1 MQNHSKES
9 AMKKEFSF
17 SSVLMLIF
25 LALSLVGCK
34 KEQITISSNE
44 FWFPGEASVQEILL
58 TANCGWTISIDD
70 GADWYTIRECID
82 KTVGAT
88 TVSIIYDTTKVVTS
102 GSGDMALAIVVQP
115 IENVLTRSSSF
126 TITSAKG
133 NVQVKVRIS
142 QNTEEPIELQSI
154 TNMVFGVTNV
164 AHWNVDFF
172 GQVIEDSY
180 ISLDFN
186 PADTTQG
193 FFMYFLEDG
202 QGVQRDNEQDSTV
215 YYLFTYDY
223 DPIARNLHVEFETVA
238 DTVAEV
244 YDAPILSATEESFLF
259 CHEYKP
265 KFWERANMQKVATI
279 EPQEKAILQ
288 RKAKKREGGEPIFK
302 F

>member
-1 MQNHSKES
+1 
-9 AMKKEFSF
+9 
-17 SSVLMLIF
+17 MLIF
-25 LALSLVGCK
+25 VALSLVGCK
-34 KEQITISSNE
+34 KEKITLSATE
-44 FWFPGEASVQEILL
+44 LWFPGEASVQDIQL
-58 TANCGWTISIDD
+58 TANCDWSISIDD
-70 GADWYTIRECID
+70 GADWYTIRECTDTI
-82 KTVGAT
+82 VGST
-88 TVSIIYDTTKVVTS
+88 QVYIIYDTTEVVTS
-102 GSGDMALAIVVQP
+102 GKGDMTLAIVVEP
-115 IENVLTRSSSF
+115 LENVLTRSSSF

-133 NVQVKVRIS
+133 NSQVKVRIS
-142 QNTEEPIELQSI
+142 QNTMEPVELQSI
-154 TNMVFGVTNV
+154 TNMIFGVANV

-193 FFMYFLEDG
+193 YFMYFLEDG

-215 YYLFTYDY
+215 YYLFTYNY

-238 DTVAEV
+238 DTVAEI
-244 YDAPILSATEESFLF
+244 YDAPILTATEESFLF

-265 KFWERANMQKVATI
+265 NFWERANMTKVATI
-279 EPQEKAILQ
+279 TPQERTFLQ